1 MQPPVPKVVIDP
13 VQLGKL
19 AELCCT
25 LEEVA
30 AYFRTTVVTVK
41 FRLKKDPLKTIWE
54 SGLARGR
61 ISIRRAQFQAALAG
75 DRTML
80 IWIGKQL
87 LSQTDKV
94 EQNVETKQKWVVE
107 LPPAMT
113 AEQWV
118 AAYGKIGGD
127 VVTPAGPA
135 NPATSPGPP
144 VKRKAGRPRGPNS
157 VLNRMPLNR
166 DDRDEMEEE
175 EEIPER

>member
-1 MQPPVPKVVIDP
+1 VIDP

-61 ISIRRAQFQAALAG
+61 ISIRRAQMQSALGG
-75 DRTML
+75 DRQMQ
-80 IWIGKQL
+80 IWLGKQL

-94 EQNVETKQKWVVE
+94 DQQVETKQKFVVE

-113 AEQWV
+113 AEQWI

-127 VVTPAGPA
+127 VVTPEG
-135 NPATSPGPP
+135 
-144 VKRKAGRPRGPNS
+144 VKPKPRKPGRPRTAA
-157 VLNRMPLNR
+157 VLNR
-166 DDRDEMEEE
+166 DDMDEEDQEEE
-175 EEIPER
+175 P